1 MLTSDTGVWLAS
13 RDVKCGEYPINK
25 HSKRL
30 VQASSVRQRQHG
42 GGNKEGEVMEGEEA
56 PRTVWI
62 GKWIW
67 TDRELDG
74 KENLACWIPRA
85 HVWKLVEMGRGGQC

>member
-1 MLTSDTGVWLAS
+1 
-13 RDVKCGEYPINK
+13 
-25 HSKRL
+25 
-30 VQASSVRQRQHG
+30 
-42 GGNKEGEVMEGEEA
+42 MEGEEA